1 MHKSDVTH
9 SQMILKATFNYLTL
23 EIVTACISMIDKWG
37 DDVGIDASCVGN
49 FSQCVYILIDQGG
62 LSHS

>member
-9 SQMILKATFNYLTL
+9 SQMILKGTFNYLTL

-37 DDVGIDASCVGN
+37 DDVGIDASCVGSLAI
-49 FSQCVYILIDQGG
+49 FPSVFIF
-62 LSHS
+62 